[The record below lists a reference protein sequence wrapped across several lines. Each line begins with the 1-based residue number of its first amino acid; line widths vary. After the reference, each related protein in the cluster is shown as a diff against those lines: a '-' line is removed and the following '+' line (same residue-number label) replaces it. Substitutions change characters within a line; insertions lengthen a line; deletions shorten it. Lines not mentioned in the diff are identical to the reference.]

1 MNDGATRED
10 SPLPT
15 SRWFISAPAATDLR
29 TLLRELKRRGV
40 DPYVLSDVAP
50 LGASIAQSLRQ
61 AIAQAET
68 VLVVLGNPDQ
78 SQSTL
83 FEAGVAVGMG
93 KRVIV
98 IADPDQDTS
107 PDLDGLLT
115 IRARPDDVEAVAYAL
130 AQAEGRL
137 VRVTPATS
145 AAEHALGSTQVNELL
160 ELLRK
165 QPMRLE
171 RTAVDVLKAAL
182 EGSGAVAV
190 KNPDPKVGDRLD
202 LGVWSDDLGA
212 IALNPLLI
220 EVKRTLSRSAV
231 EQTLHLLQRSRMN
244 AALLVY
250 LDPPTNAEF
259 HEALRVPSFPVLTIS
274 LETLLERMRASSF
287 AEVVRDLRNRAV
299 HGRASS

>member
-1 MNDGATRED
+1 M
-10 SPLPT
+10 PT

-29 TLLRELKRRGV
+29 TLLRELKRHGV

-50 LGASIAQSLRQ
+50 LGASIAQSLQQ
-61 AIAQAET
+61 AIAQADT

-83 FEAGVAVGMG
+83 FEAGVAVGMS

-115 IRARPDDVEAVAYAL
+115 VRARPDDVEAVAYAL

-137 VRVTPATS
+137 LVRMTPATS

-160 ELLRK
+160 ELLHK
-165 QPMRLE
+165 QPVRLE

-190 KNPDPKVGDRLD
+190 ENPDPKVGDRLD

-274 LETLLERMRASSF
+274 LETLLERMTASSF
-287 AEVVRDLRNRAV
+287 AEVVRDLRNCAV
-299 HGRASS
+299 HGGASS